1 MMKEQYLYGELKNIR
16 RKIPVQ
22 TYRTIIGQIRAGDV
36 NGAEVGIGRL
46 KVRIAREE
54 AAYANRSR

>member
-1 MMKEQYLYGELKNIR
+1 MMKEQYLYGELKYLK
-16 RKIPVQ
+16 RKIPIQ

-36 NGAEVGIGRL
+36 NGAAVGINRL
-46 KVRIAREE
+46 KVKIAREE